1 MDICIPNEFMC
12 IYVCHVYIGEV
23 TLSCELPDID
33 AGTWS
38 CVLDKN
44 S

>member
-12 IYVCHVYIGEV
+12 IYVCHVYIAEV
-23 TLSCELPDID
+23 TGSCELPDIG